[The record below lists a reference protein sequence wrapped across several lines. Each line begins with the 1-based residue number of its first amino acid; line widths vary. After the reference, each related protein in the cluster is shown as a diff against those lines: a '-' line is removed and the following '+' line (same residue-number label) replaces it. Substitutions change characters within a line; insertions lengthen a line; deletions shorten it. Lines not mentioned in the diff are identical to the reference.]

1 MIAQHFCLDKKI
13 TSEVDENDAS
23 YVRVQYITVGI
34 GVNESQ
40 KIIEATQSSKFKRCR
55 PEKGG
60 RGKLTCVGSFY
71 QLDFWMVKH
80 HARFYAEQFILELAF
95 THGKQQQ

>member
-1 MIAQHFCLDKKI
+1 MCKITQCSLSYKGFPLTLAITSEFISMIAQHFCLDKKI

-40 KIIEATQSSKFKRCR
+40 KIIEATQSSKFKRRR

-71 QLDFWMVKH
+71 QLDF
-80 HARFYAEQFILELAF
+80 
-95 THGKQQQ
+95 